1 MVTDMKKDSIFI
13 FEEIKKITDTNFY
26 TQIYKCAEM
35 YSDFYNEG
43 KIEAADERKRDI
55 NYYFPNQFIKKENT
69 IVLIAHE
76 LTRTGAPVVL
86 ADMAQ
91 KFVDDGYNVLV
102 FSPTDGPLKDDFLMM
117 GCIVIIQPALL
128 KGRYSGE
135 EILEEKEVSILS
147 AAIVDA
153 KVVVFITLVLHNVI
167 KHFIGKEHTIFWW
180 LHEGE
185 VSFKACCDLVPK
197 ELSDNIKILCGG
209 EYVRN
214 QLDKFS
220 LSNYKGEILN
230 YGVED
235 ISQTRKFSNIR
246 DKRVTFICAATID
259 YRKGQDIFVEA
270 IKQLSTKQLEK
281 SKFIFIGTAHN
292 RYVEKKVK
300 KLSETFENVILL
312 QEVSREELFDLY
324 DECDSIVCTSR
335 DDPMP
340 VVLTENMCLGNIC
353 VVSDRTGTASYI
365 EDYVNGYVFES
376 ENINQLV
383 DRLGFII
390 DNIENLD
397 NVRRKSRLI
406 YETYFTEHVFRD
418 NVDLLMKKYS

>member
-1 MVTDMKKDSIFI
+1 
-13 FEEIKKITDTNFY
+13 
-26 TQIYKCAEM
+26 
-35 YSDFYNEG
+35 
-43 KIEAADERKRDI
+43 
-55 NYYFPNQFIKKENT
+55 
-69 IVLIAHE
+69 
-76 LTRTGAPVVL
+76 
-86 ADMAQ
+86 MAQ